1 MKACKLKKSM
11 EELER
16 VDTVEYEKLEKTRIS
31 VVLDNIRSS
40 HNVGSFFRTSD
51 AFLVEKVYLCGICPI
66 PPNPEI
72 HKTALGATETV
83 KWEHFNKTEDAIKK
97 LKEEGYIICSVE
109 QVHGSITIGELEL
122 KKGQKVAIVF
132 GHEVYGV
139 EQNIIN
145 ESDYCIEIEQ
155 KGTKHSL
162 NVSVCGGIIL
172 HELNKKQLE

>member
-1 MKACKLKKSM
+1 MRVSRLKKSM

-16 VDTVEYEKLEKTRIS
+16 VDTVEYKKLDKTLVS

-51 AFLVEKVYLCGICPI
+51 AFLVEKLYLCGICPT
-66 PPNPEI
+66 PPNAEI
-72 HKTALGATETV
+72 YKTALGATESV
-83 KWEHFNKTEDAIKK
+83 KWEYFDKTEDAIKK
-97 LKEEGYIICSVE
+97 LKEDGYLICSIE
-109 QVHGSITIGELEL
+109 QVHGSIRIEELEI
-122 KKGQKVAIVF
+122 KKGQKLAIVF

-139 EQNIIN
+139 DQNIIDS
-145 ESDYCIEIEQ
+145 SDFCIEIDQ

-172 HELNKKQLE
+172 HELNKK